1 MPGCPRQI
9 ADSEF
14 TSEEIRE
21 AVKSRRLLA
30 MEVELSRAC
39 DFRHAGERP
48 SLEEELSQREICDVI
63 LQGKDLGAR
72 KISLFGGEP
81 TSDPDLLE
89 VVRFIRSQGL
99 EVELFTNGSWLTA
112 ELARQLFEE
121 QVAVVLK
128 IDTFAESIQ
137 DVLTGK
143 EDAFSPLQRAF
154 HSLKDAGYPSD
165 GASLGVDT
173 VICRQ
178 NIDELP
184 TMWQWLRD
192 RDILPY
198 FQIMMPRGNAR
209 EDERLRVE
217 PRRLHEF
224 FTGISEIDREQYG
237 ESWDPQPPLVGSAC
251 MRHKFSCRVCSQGDV
266 VACVGV
272 NIPIG
277 NIREQKLWDIIR
289 DSEVL
294 EDLRDHIQTIKGP
307 CRSCEKAD
315 LCYGCRGSAYQL
327 TGDYLASDPLC
338 WRNADRQDEIA
349 HLPFPAEQIVPQKSP
364 MRVVDAVVSAGE
376 RSGEVSVTMSD
387 EMPFVEQDGTVDAV
401 AYFEM
406 MAQSMAALDGFKR
419 LGGSESAAS
428 GYLVGARKLEILGTA
443 RVGDRLRVFVYKSG
457 RFGNFAIVKA
467 TVSRNSTL
475 LARGEIRV
483 WDDATGSGEGATGSD
498 G

>member
-1 MPGCPRQI
+1 MARCPRQI

-30 MEVELSRAC
+30 LEVELSGAC
-39 DFRHAGERP
+39 DFRRAYRHAGERP
-48 SLEEELSQREICDVI
+48 SPEEELSQREVCDVI

-81 TSDPDLLE
+81 TSDSDLLE
-89 VVRFIRSQGL
+89 VVRFIRFQGL
-99 EVELFTNGSWLTA
+99 EVEMFTNGSRLTA

-121 QVAVVLK
+121 RVTVVLK
-128 IDTFAESIQ
+128 MDTFDESIQ

-143 EDAFSPLQRAF
+143 YAAFEPIQRAF
-154 HSLKDAGYPSD
+154 HSLKDAGYPS
-165 GASLGVDT
+165 GEAFLGVGT

-184 TMWQWLRD
+184 TMWRWLRD

-198 FQIMMPRGNAR
+198 FQIMMPQGNAG
-209 EDERLRVE
+209 ENEWL
-217 PRRLHEF
+217 
-224 FTGISEIDREQYG
+224 YG
-237 ESWDPQPPLVGSAC
+237 ESWNPQPPLVGSGC

-277 NIREQKLWDIIR
+277 NIREQKLCDIIN

-294 EDLRDHIQTIKGP
+294 EDLRDHIETIKGP
-307 CRSCEKAD
+307 CRSCEKAEI
-315 LCYGCRGSAYQL
+315 CYGCRGSAYQL

-338 WRNADRQDEIA
+338 WRNADRKDEIV
-349 HLPFPAEQIVPQKSP
+349 HFPFPADQIIPQRSP

-376 RSGEVSVTMSD
+376 RSGEVSVTVSD
-387 EMPFVEQDGTVDAV
+387 EMPFVEEDGTIDAV

-406 MAQSMAALDGFKR
+406 MAQSMAALNGFKR
-419 LGGSESAAS
+419 LGRSESAAA

-443 RVGDRLRVFVYKSG
+443 RVGDRLRIFVYKSS
-457 RFGNFAIVKA
+457 RLGNFATVEA
-467 TVSRNSTL
+467 TVSRDSTL
-475 LARGEIRV
+475 LARGEIRIWHDAIGSGEV
-483 WDDATGSGEGATGSD
+483 ATGSEG
-498 G
+498 